1 MGHRP
6 LTERKGRMKII
17 LALLFVL
24 ALAVPSAPAFAQMDA
39 PEYAADGTVMI
50 GRTVVG
56 ARMFTGRNGESAA
69 TIDTFDFGMQS
80 RYVRLCYEA
89 GGSPGEV
96 AYFRF
101 GHTRGAS
108 TGAATDDITG
118 MTLFASTSAAF
129 IDGSVDYVGGTAF
142 TVVAGTALPM
152 TGGGDGTDLHCVT
165 QPWETRGLILHSAT
179 AGTATVDVWAIR

>member
-1 MGHRP
+1 MALDRK
-6 LTERKGRMKII
+6 ERRMKKLLTLLFA
-17 LALLFVL
+17 LALM
-24 ALAVPSAPAFAQMDA
+24 VPFAPVFAQMDA

-56 ARMFTGRNGESAA
+56 ARMFTGRNGVGAA
-69 TIDTFDFGMQS
+69 TTDTFDFGMQS
-80 RYVRLCYEA
+80 RYVRLCLEA
-89 GGSPGEV
+89 GSTPREV

-101 GHTRGAS
+101 GHTIGVS
-108 TGAATDDITG
+108 TGQATDDGTG
-118 MTLFASTSAAF
+118 MTIFATTSAAF
-129 IDGSVDYVGGTAF
+129 INGTIDYVGGTAF
-142 TVVAGTALPM
+142 TVLAGSALPL